1 MSQKLLPFFLS
12 GLILLGLCAP
22 NHLFAKEPGLDG
34 DVVEIVVRS
43 QDVNPTGGP
52 RTPNATRIE
61 AWYSYDTSSVSATLS
76 NAGDVV
82 EVEFNNLL
90 TGESYSYDISGNGL
104 SVMPIGNSSGYWT
117 ICFTLSCGTAYY
129 GYFIL

>member
-12 GLILLGLCAP
+12 GLILLGLCIP
-22 NHLFAKEPGLDG
+22 NHLHAAEPASDG
-34 DVVEIVVRS
+34 DVVIVVVH
-43 QDVNPTGGP
+43 QQYGQNTGGP

-82 EVEFNNLL
+82 EVEFSHLL
-90 TGESYSYDISGNGL
+90 SGETHFYEIPGNGL
-104 SVMPIGNSSGYWT
+104 SVMPIGGNPGYWAVS
-117 ICFTLSCGTAYY
+117 FTLSSGVVYI
-129 GYFIL
+129 GLFVL